1 MDLEKTKQL
10 VKDFFEKRPSK
21 DVYEKCLF
29 ELITE
34 KNNIM
39 ANKDYDTILIDK
51 IDKIIESIQ
60 LYVSI
65 ASK

>member
-1 MDLEKTKQL
+1 M
-10 VKDFFEKRPSK
+10 SS
-21 DVYEKCLF
+21 LF
-29 ELITE
+29 ELMTE
-34 KNNIM
+34 KNNITV
-39 ANKDYDTILIDK
+39 NKNYDTILIDK